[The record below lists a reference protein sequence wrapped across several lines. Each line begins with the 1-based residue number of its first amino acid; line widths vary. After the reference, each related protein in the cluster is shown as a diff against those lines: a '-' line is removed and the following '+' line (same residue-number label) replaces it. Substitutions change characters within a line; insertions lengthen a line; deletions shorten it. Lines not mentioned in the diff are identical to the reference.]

1 MAKTS
6 KEKMEKWRRNNRE
19 KEREKDRVRK
29 RKKKDEMT
37 EEELSELRLR
47 NRLNKQRSRANMSR
61 QKKQAIKVKDRIR
74 KGKEKIESNPTE
86 KKDHSTPRVRE
97 FRRREREKIM
107 VVQLPFG
114 RKKSL
119 TNSQRKGLKKTKE
132 FVQKITSPERR
143 ARIVSSIVES
153 AKCSPRTKKILD
165 SSLEQQEEHKSAKRV
180 IKRLKRRKD
189 NSANVAKRLL
199 VGTVASGTPLSSLR
213 SSSANLGVSF
223 RTLKKALLDFES
235 IDNLQFITHMS
246 RKRDSFVL
254 TDSTRKLVLDFY
266 EEVGRECPYRKSTVK
281 VNEEKRHILFL
292 EKTLTEYFSLFKSR
306 NPFRRADSGKL
317 LEDHLVFI

>member
-1 MAKTS
+1 M
-6 KEKMEKWRRNNRE
+6 
-19 KEREKDRVRK
+19 
-29 RKKKDEMT
+29 
-37 EEELSELRLR
+37 
-47 NRLNKQRSRANMSR
+47 
-61 QKKQAIKVKDRIR
+61 
-74 KGKEKIESNPTE
+74 
-86 KKDHSTPRVRE
+86 
-97 FRRREREKIM
+97 
-107 VVQLPFG
+107 
-114 RKKSL
+114 
-119 TNSQRKGLKKTKE
+119 KKTKE
-132 FVQKITSPERR
+132 FVQNVTSPERR

-153 AKCSPRTKKILD
+153 AKSSPRTKKILD
-165 SSLEQQEEHKSAKRV
+165 SSIEQQEEHKSAKRV
-180 IKRLKRRKD
+180 IKRLKKRKD

-306 NPFRRADSGKL
+306 NPDIKIGQTSFEKLRPKHVKLKSQAKRQVCCCTQHVNVDYLRTKLNDLLRINEQTVIKDNETLVSNTLCNSDSITCIERDCKHCGVNNLDALKENIHYCSNDCRRNKGDCSNHTISFL
-317 LEDHLVFI
+317 